1 MGYAIRGEAL
11 RLFDDR
17 QLYLLFTD
25 PAHNQPCSCTF
36 RFLECYLPDSARYCQ
51 EALVSRQKLHDT
63 IPLEIAQNVT
73 RTNLRLLEGVSDNV
87 RKMPE
92 VQEAAQ
98 TMTEKEF
105 ASHLSMKH
113 NQHLEARRTLKFTYS
128 EGDAEQVEK
137 FLDAV
142 GILTGFEDHS
152 AQLLAFAIDWNA
164 EHEEDNELSKT
175 SFTERVLDQ
184 AVQTQSSSQD

>member
-1 MGYAIRGEAL
+1 MQVSAISHLVHEPDWLMLRCQTPEQCAGSIEAILKALEGTERACYAIRGEAL

-17 QLYLLFTD
+17 QLYLLYLD

-113 NQHLEARRTLKFTYS
+113 NQHLEA
-128 EGDAEQVEK
+128 
-137 FLDAV
+137 
-142 GILTGFEDHS
+142 
-152 AQLLAFAIDWNA
+152 
-164 EHEEDNELSKT
+164 
-175 SFTERVLDQ
+175 
-184 AVQTQSSSQD
+184 QTHPEVHLFRGRCGAGREVP